1 MSILLKHFIS
11 GISLLGIAHN
21 FSYAQSS
28 FLQLE
33 PVNFAQ
39 VNITDQFWK
48 PKIDKVATKTLA
60 ACIYQTETAT
70 ARIRNFEKVARN
82 KGEAHEGIFYDDSDV
97 FKALEAM
104 AYSLKTHPNPEME
117 KKCDEWIDK
126 IAAAQLPDG
135 YLNTWYTLKGLDQR
149 WTDMSMHEDYNAGH
163 MIEAA
168 VAYFDATGKRKFLD
182 IVIKWADYLT
192 VFSVLEKKT
201 G

>member
-1 MSILLKHFIS
+1 MSILLKRFIS
-11 GISLLGIAHN
+11 SISLLGIAHAGLH
-21 FSYAQSS
+21 AQSS

-39 VNITDQFWK
+39 VNITDNFWK

-70 ARIRNFEKVARN
+70 ARIRNFEKVVRN

-104 AYSLKTHPNPEME
+104 AYSLKTHPNPQMG

-126 IAAAQLPDG
+126 IAAAPVTRWLPEYLVYAKGIGSALDG
-135 YLNTWYTLKGLDQR
+135 YEHARRLQCRAYDRGRGGL
-149 WTDMSMHEDYNAGH
+149 
-163 MIEAA
+163 
-168 VAYFDATGKRKFLD
+168 F
-182 IVIKWADYLT
+182 
-192 VFSVLEKKT
+192 
-201 G
+201 